1 MAVSWLAIYRA
12 VLLSTIVIGL
22 FVFYQA
28 NKHREKPG
36 ARPLALLVFGGLL
49 YVGVKLA
56 ISAVRGTP
64 TVFIITR
71 FNPLAAGLATAGF
84 FLLVVEYTGIE
95 NPISRRT
102 AGLLLIEP
110 VVVSS
115 LVWFDIEYLWVPA
128 GPDPSTLTGY
138 AWEMTSI
145 AIANQLYMNILLI
158 LGIVLLGRFVI
169 QSATVFKRQTTAL
182 LLAAVGP
189 VLGNLAFYVGAVPFN
204 LTPVMFVLSAILI
217 TWAIFWSGFLDL
229 VPIGRNAVVSDL
241 NAGVMTVDG
250 DHRVIDTNE
259 CSYRVFDLDDTDSV
273 VGRHIDELFAD
284 LPSFRE
290 QYWSIIDRDT
300 DHVSRVEF
308 EGRYF
313 TLEAIP
319 LETSAERTV
328 GHTVVIRDVTDQAL
342 REQELEQ
349 KNEQLERFA
358 SVISHDIRNP
368 LNVIQ
373 GHAEFARHN
382 DPEPHL
388 DTIAENADRIENI
401 IEDALVM
408 TRSEGI
414 QETEPVNIST
424 VARRA
429 WGHIE
434 TNDVR
439 LKTDCDFSL
448 EGDPAR
454 LVQLFENVFRNAI
467 EHGGDVELIEV
478 GTLPGENGNIRGF
491 FVADDGVGI
500 PEENR
505 ETVMEDGYTTSEDG
519 TGLGLSIISDV
530 VETHDWRMEITESE
544 TGGARIEIERQNQR
558 LKRSLTSPKDSGS
571 IGCGRSAVR

>member
-1 MAVSWLAIYRA
+1 MAVSWLAMYRA
-12 VLLSTIVIGL
+12 ALLSTIVIGL

-49 YVGVKLA
+49 YVGVKLTV
-56 ISAVRGTP
+56 SAVRGTP

-95 NPISRRT
+95 NPVSRRT

-110 VVVSS
+110 LVVSS
-115 LVWFDIEYLWVPA
+115 LVWIDIEYLWIPG
-128 GPDPSTLTGY
+128 GPDPDTLSGY
-138 AWEMTSI
+138 AWEVTSI

-158 LGIVLLGRFVI
+158 LGIALLGRFVI
-169 QSATVFKRQTTAL
+169 QSATVFKRQATAL
-182 LLAAVGP
+182 LLAPVGP
-189 VLGNLAFYVGAVPFN
+189 VLGNLAFYFDVVPFN
-204 LTPVMFVLSAILI
+204 LTPAMFVLSAIFI
-217 TWAIFWSGFLDL
+217 TWAVFWTGFLDL
-229 VPIGRNAVVSDL
+229 VPIGRTAVVSDL
-241 NAGVMTVDG
+241 NAGVVTVDS
-250 DHRVIDTNE
+250 DHRVVDTNE
-259 CSYRVFDLDDTDSV
+259 SSHRIFDLDDTDSV
-273 VGRHIDELFAD
+273 VGCHIDEVFAEQPP
-284 LPSFRE
+284 LRE
-290 QYWSIIDRDT
+290 HYWSIT
-300 DHVSRVEF
+300 DGDAGHVSRVEF

-313 TLEAIP
+313 ILEAIP
-319 LETSAERTV
+319 LETSAERTL
-328 GHTVVIRDVTDQAL
+328 GHTVVVRDVTDQAL

-373 GHAEFARHN
+373 GHVELARHG
-382 DPEPHL
+382 DTEPHL

-408 TRSEGI
+408 TRSEAV
-414 QETEPVNIST
+414 QETEPVSIAT

-429 WGHIE
+429 WDHVE

-439 LKTDCDFSL
+439 LKTNSDLSL

-467 EHGGDVELIEV
+467 EHGGDVDVIEV
-478 GTLPGENGNIRGF
+478 GTLPGDNGGVSGF
-491 FVADDGVGI
+491 FIADDGVGI

-505 ETVMEDGYTTSEDG
+505 ETVMDDGYTTSEDG
-519 TGLGLSIISDV
+519 TGLGLSIISEIV
-530 VETHDWRMEITESE
+530 KTHDWHMEITESE
-544 TGGARIEIERQNQR
+544 TGGARIEIERE
-558 LKRSLTSPKDSGS
+558 KSETGTIVDTPEKAD
-571 IGCGRSAVR
+571 